1 MVEISYPALGLCGV
15 VEQADTRSHEVRGVI
30 STVRGLGLPAEI
42 RPVLPIPGV
51 GPPGIQRLAID
62 GLSVH
67 AQTHCVMA
75 FRHVDSV
82 FETLDIR
89 SVHVAEL
96 SPHDAAAAL
105 Y

>member
-30 STVRGLGLPAEI
+30 STVRGLVLAAEF

-51 GPPGIQRLAID
+51 GPPGLQRLAID

-67 AQTHCVMA
+67 AQMHCVLA
-75 FRHVDSV
+75 FRHVDSF
-82 FETLDIR
+82 FETLDSR
-89 SVHVAEL
+89 SVHVAKL
-96 SPHDAAAAL
+96 LPHVGGSAL